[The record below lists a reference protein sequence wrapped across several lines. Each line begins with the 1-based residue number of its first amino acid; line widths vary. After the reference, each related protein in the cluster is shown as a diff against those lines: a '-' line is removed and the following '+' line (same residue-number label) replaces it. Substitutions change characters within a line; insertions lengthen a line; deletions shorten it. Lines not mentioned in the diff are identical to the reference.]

1 MKTKLYISNYL
12 LNKIRILFLAVIFS
26 SLFTYLAHGQQIPLY
41 SQYYINPFIYNPSMT
56 GSGDRANAFLIH
68 RAQWTGIPDAPVT
81 SALTLDGFLKNK
93 KAGLGISLS
102 DDVKGITERIG
113 AHVSYS
119 YRIKVSENNKLL
131 FGVSFGV
138 IDNRIDFS
146 KTIVKTQD
154 DPFLFNVD
162 QRKTSIDA
170 NAGLTF
176 LSGNLELGFAIPQ
189 LMANSVQYTNAEDS
203 RIFYNLSRHYMAS
216 AKYTFDINKEKNI
229 SCYPLILMRAVSNTP
244 LQYDINAV
252 LNWQNIGWVAA
263 SYRSNYAI
271 GVNVGIRLNNKI
283 SAGYAYDIIKSSL
296 GAYSGTSHE
305 IMFGYTFGSSRKNSK
320 GITNTKM
327 KSKISEE
334 NLSNDKIKYK
344 LLKYSNKEGFIDIN
358 DLNRLIEK
366 EKNKHKKNERKKSK

>member
-1 MKTKLYISNYL
+1 
-12 LNKIRILFLAVIFS
+12 
-26 SLFTYLAHGQQIPLY
+26 
-41 SQYYINPFIYNPSMT
+41 MT

-68 RAQWTGIPDAPVT
+68 RAQWTGIPGAPVT
-81 SALTLDGFLKNK
+81 SALTLDGSLKNK

-113 AHVSYS
+113 AHLSYS

-138 IDNRIDFS
+138 IDHRIDFS

-154 DPFLFNVD
+154 DLFLFNVD

-189 LMANSVQYTNAEDS
+189 LMANSIQYTNTEDS

-252 LNWQNIGWVAA
+252 LNWKNIGWIAA

-283 SAGYAYDIIKSSL
+283 NAGYAYDIIKSSF
-296 GAYSGTSHE
+296 GAYSGISHE
-305 IMFGYTFGSSRKNSK
+305 IMFGYAFGSSRKDEK
-320 GITNTKM
+320 KM

-334 NLSNDKIKYK
+334 NLSNDKIKYE

-358 DLNRLIEK
+358 DLNLLIGK
-366 EKNKHKKNERKKSK
+366 EKKKHKRNERKKSK